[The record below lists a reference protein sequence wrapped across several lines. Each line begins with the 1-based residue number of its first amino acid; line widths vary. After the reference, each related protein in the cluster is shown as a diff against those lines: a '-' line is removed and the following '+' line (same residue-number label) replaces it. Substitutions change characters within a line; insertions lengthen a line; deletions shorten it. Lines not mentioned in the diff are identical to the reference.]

1 MVVLCDAH
9 RARQYSQQ
17 NRTDNQNIEPRY
29 EVGISMAGHFQ
40 EFEDEY
46 LETMYE
52 FYESDP
58 HSRVR
63 TGDLAQRLGVSP
75 ASATEMIQR
84 LSVKGFIDYVR
95 YKGAQLTES
104 GLIHGRTMKRRHR
117 LAEVLLE
124 RIPFNGNTH
133 ETACRLEHAI
143 DDDLEVALTVLL
155 GDPELD
161 PSGREIPQ
169 PSEHI
174 GDRIL
179 SRVSEHT
186 SLSLLP
192 TGNEGTVVGL
202 LLSEES
208 INLFGEH
215 LAIGSVLK
223 SLGTSKY
230 QANGLIIELDSDLS
244 DSIIVRSH

>member
-1 MVVLCDAH
+1 
-9 RARQYSQQ
+9 
-17 NRTDNQNIEPRY
+17 
-29 EVGISMAGHFQ
+29 MAGHFQ

-52 FYESDP
+52 FYESDQ

-95 YKGAQLTES
+95 YKGAQLTEK

-124 RIPFNGNTH
+124 RIPFDGNPH

-143 DDDLEVALTVLL
+143 DDDLEVALTLLL
-155 GDPELD
+155 GDPVLD
-161 PSGREIPQ
+161 PSGREIPKATTEI
-169 PSEHI
+169 S
-174 GDRIL
+174 D
-179 SRVSEHT
+179 RVSLKINQFT
-186 SLSLLP
+186 SLSLLE
-192 TGNEGTVVGL
+192 TGQEASIVGL
-202 LLSEES
+202 LASEDLVG
-208 INLFGEH
+208 LFGER
-215 LAIGSVLK
+215 LAVGAVIK
-223 SLGTSKY
+223 SLGSS
-230 QANGLIIELDSDLS
+230 QFDANGSIIELESDIS